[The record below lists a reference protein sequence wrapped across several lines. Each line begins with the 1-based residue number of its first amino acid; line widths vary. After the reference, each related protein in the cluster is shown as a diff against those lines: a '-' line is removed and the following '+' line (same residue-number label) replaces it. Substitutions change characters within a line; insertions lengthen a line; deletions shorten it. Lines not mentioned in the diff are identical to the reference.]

1 MHPREQ
7 TIFALS
13 SGRPPSAI
21 AIVRVSGPEAATALT
36 LLAGK
41 IPLPRMATR
50 ALLRD
55 GHQQPIDDA
64 VVLWFPGPASATGE
78 DVAEFHVHGG
88 RAVLAALFAMLSAL
102 DHMRAA
108 EPGEFTRRA
117 FENGKLDLTEAE
129 GLDDLIHADTDRQR
143 SQALRQLKGLLGDRA
158 RDWRA
163 QIIEASALI
172 EAGIDFSDEGDVPAE
187 LIAPALAKIKT
198 LLGEIRQVLA
208 EQGRSERLRE
218 GLVVAIAGPPNV
230 GKSTLMNQLARR
242 EVAIVSPHA
251 GTTRDIIEVQLDLD
265 GYPVT
270 VIDTAGIRE
279 TDDPVEQEGV
289 RRARARA
296 AEADL
301 VLWLLDATHEKN
313 LDEGAAPVWVV
324 RNKIDLDAV
333 ESDAAGLRLDAA
345 IPRWPTGVSKQG
357 LTSADFAIS
366 ASRGDGIAELI
377 SALVGFA
384 QSYFGSGEGGLISRQ
399 RQRKLLE
406 QTVVSLR
413 RSTSV
418 IEHGEELA
426 AEDLRIAARSLG
438 QLLGRVDVEDLLD
451 VIFRDFCIGK

>member
-1 MHPREQ
+1 MHPRDQ
-7 TIFALS
+7 TVFALS
-13 SGRPPSAI
+13 SGRLPSAI
-21 AIVRVSGPEAATALT
+21 AIVRVSGPAAGPALEM
-36 LLAGK
+36 LVGK
-41 IPLPRMATR
+41 IPTQRLATR

-55 GHQQPIDDA
+55 VHGQPIDDA

-78 DVAEFHVHGG
+78 DVAEFHIHGG
-88 RAVLAALFAMLSAL
+88 RAVLASLFAALSSIANV
-102 DHMRAA
+102 RAA

-143 SQALRQLKGLLGDRA
+143 RQALRQLKGLLGDRA
-158 RDWRA
+158 RNWRA

-198 LLGEIRQVLA
+198 LLDEITEVLA
-208 EQGRSERLRE
+208 AQGRSERLRD

-251 GTTRDIIEVQLDLD
+251 GTTRDVIEVQLDLE

-279 TDDPVEQEGV
+279 TDDPIEQEGV

-301 VLWLLDATHEKN
+301 VLWLSDVDGARPAAESDAPT
-313 LDEGAAPVWVV
+313 WIV
-324 RNKIDLDAV
+324 RNKIDLD
-333 ESDAAGLRLDAA
+333 SMKLPGQRD
-345 IPRWPTGVSKQG
+345 
-357 LTSADFAIS
+357 LTFAIS
-366 ASRGDGIAELI
+366 ASRGDGLTELI
-377 SALVGFA
+377 AALVGYA
-384 QSYFGSGEGGLISRQ
+384 QEFFGSAEAGLIGRQ
-399 RQRKLLE
+399 RQRDLL
-406 QTVVSLR
+406 QQAAASLQ
-413 RSTSV
+413 RSIEV
-418 IEHGEELA
+418 IGKGEELA
-426 AEDLRIAARSLG
+426 AEDLRSAAYALGRLLG
-438 QLLGRVDVEDLLD
+438 QVDVEDILD
-451 VIFRDFCIGK
+451 VIFREFCIGK

>member
-21 AIVRVSGPEAATALT
+21 SVVRVSGSQAGTVLAS
-36 LLAGK
+36 LAGK
-41 IPLPRMATR
+41 MPPPRMAAR
-50 ALLRD
+50 ALLREA
-55 GHQQPIDDA
+55 GQQPIDDA

-88 RAVLAALFAMLSAL
+88 RAVLAALFAALS
-102 DHMRAA
+102 DFDNMRAA

-129 GLDDLIHADTDRQR
+129 ALDDLIHADTDRQR
-143 SQALRQLKGLLGDRA
+143 RQALRHLKGLLGDKA

-172 EAGIDFSDEGDVPAE
+172 EAGIDFSDEGDIPAE

-198 LLGEIRQVLA
+198 LLGEIEKVLA
-208 EQGRSERLRE
+208 VQGQSERLRE
-218 GLVVAIAGPPNV
+218 GLVAAIAGPQNV

-270 VIDTAGIRE
+270 VIDTAGIRD

-301 VLWLLDATHEKN
+301 VLWMIDAQHEQSRGQ
-313 LDEGAAPVWVV
+313 GAAPIWTV
-324 RNKIDLDAV
+324 RNKIDLDATKPGALSRPGSGGA
-333 ESDAAGLRLDAA
+333 E
-345 IPRWPTGVSKQG
+345 
-357 LTSADFAIS
+357 FAIS
-366 ASRGDGIAELI
+366 ASRGDGIQQLI
-377 SALVGFA
+377 GALVGFA
-384 QSYFGSGEGGLISRQ
+384 QDYFGSGEGGLIGRE
-399 RQRKLLE
+399 RQRKLLQE
-406 QTVVSLR
+406 TANLLH
-413 RSTSV
+413 RS
-418 IEHGEELA
+418 IIIIGEGEELA
-426 AEDLRIAARSLG
+426 AEDLRAAAYALG
-438 QLLGRVDVEDLLD
+438 RLLGRVDVEDILD
-451 VIFRDFCIGK
+451 VIFREFCIGK

>member
-1 MHPREQ
+1 MHPRDQ

-21 AIVRVSGPEAATALT
+21 AIVRASGPEAGAALKSI
-36 LLAGK
+36 AGK
-41 IPLPRMATR
+41 IPTPRVAIRT
-50 ALLRD
+50 LLHD
-55 GHQQPIDDA
+55 PKGQPIDDA

-88 RAVLAALFAMLSAL
+88 RAVLASLLAALSGIENL
-102 DHMRAA
+102 RAA

-143 SQALRQLKGLLGDRA
+143 RQALRQLKGLLGDKVRS
-158 RDWRA
+158 WRA

-187 LIAPALAKIKT
+187 LIAPALAKVKT
-198 LLGEIRQVLA
+198 LLGEISEVLA
-208 EQGRSERLRE
+208 AQGRTERLRD

-279 TDDPVEQEGV
+279 THDPVEQEGV

-301 VLWLLDATHEKN
+301 VLWLTDADDAKPAESDAQT
-313 LDEGAAPVWVV
+313 WIV
-324 RNKIDLDAV
+324 RNKIDLAPP
-333 ESDAAGLRLDAA
+333 SR
-345 IPRWPTGVSKQG
+345 GVG
-357 LTSADFAIS
+357 DRMFAIS
-366 ASRGDGIAELI
+366 ASRGDGLTELI
-377 SALVGFA
+377 AALVGYAEEF
-384 QSYFGSGEGGLISRQ
+384 FGSAEGGLIGRQ
-399 RQRKLLE
+399 RQRDLLQ
-406 QTVVSLR
+406 QTATSLQ
-413 RSTSV
+413 RSIDV
-418 IEHGEELA
+418 IGKGEELA
-426 AEDLRIAARSLG
+426 AEDLRSAAFALG
-438 QLLGRVDVEDLLD
+438 RLLGRVDVEDILD
-451 VIFRDFCIGK
+451 VIFREFCIGK

>member
-1 MHPREQ
+1 MHPHDQ

-21 AIVRVSGPEAATALT
+21 AIVRVSGPAAGAVLE

-41 IPLPRMATR
+41 IPTPRMATR

-55 GHQQPIDDA
+55 AGGQPIDDV

-88 RAVLAALFAMLSAL
+88 RAVLASLFAALSGI
-102 DHMRAA
+102 DNVRAA

-143 SQALRQLKGLLGDRA
+143 RQALRQLKGLLGDKA
-158 RDWRA
+158 RSWRA

-187 LIAPALAKIKT
+187 LIAPALAKVKS
-198 LLGEIRQVLA
+198 LLGEITEVLA
-208 EQGRSERLRE
+208 AQGRTERLRD

-242 EVAIVSPHA
+242 EVAIVSPYA

-279 TDDPVEQEGV
+279 TDDPVEREGV
-289 RRARARA
+289 RRARTRA

-301 VLWLLDATHEKN
+301 VLWLTDADDMKPAESDAVT
-313 LDEGAAPVWVV
+313 WIV
-324 RNKIDLDAV
+324 RNKIDLDSTKA
-333 ESDAAGLRLDAA
+333 SR
-345 IPRWPTGVSKQG
+345 QG
-357 LTSADFAIS
+357 KSTYAIS
-366 ASRGDGIAELI
+366 ATRGDGLAQLI
-377 SALVGFA
+377 SALVGHA
-384 QSYFGSGEGGLISRQ
+384 QEFFGSAESGLIGRQ
-399 RQRKLLE
+399 RQRDLL
-406 QTVVSLR
+406 QQAAASLE
-413 RSTSV
+413 RSIEV
-418 IEHGEELA
+418 IGKGEELA
-426 AEDLRIAARSLG
+426 AEDLRSAAYALGRLLG
-438 QLLGRVDVEDLLD
+438 QVDVEDILD
-451 VIFRDFCIGK
+451 VIFREFCIGK

>member
-50 ALLRD
+50 ALLHD
-55 GHQQPIDDA
+55 GNQQPIDEA

-78 DVAEFHVHGG
+78 DVAEFHIHGG
-88 RAVLAALFAMLSAL
+88 RAVLAALFATLSAL

-172 EAGIDFSDEGDVPAE
+172 EAGIDFSDEGDVPAQ
-187 LIAPALAKIKT
+187 LIAPALAKIET
-198 LLGEIRQVLA
+198 LLGEIQHVLA

-251 GTTRDIIEVQLDLD
+251 GTTRDIIEAQLDLD

-270 VIDTAGIRE
+270 VIDTAGIRD

-333 ESDAAGLRLDAA
+333 ESDAAGLRLDEA
-345 IPRWPTGVSKQG
+345 ILRQPTGVSKQG
-357 LTSADFAIS
+357 RTSADFAIS

-377 SALVGFA
+377 SALVDFA
-384 QSYFGSGEGGLISRQ
+384 KSYFGSGEGGLISRE

>member
-1 MHPREQ
+1 MHPRDQ

-13 SGRPPSAI
+13 SGRAPSAI
-21 AIVRVSGPEAATALT
+21 AIVRVSGSRAGAVLT
-36 LLAGK
+36 KLAGK
-41 IPLPRMATR
+41 LPTPRVATR
-50 ALLRD
+50 ALIRD
-55 GHQQPIDDA
+55 VGQRPIDDA
-64 VVLWFPGPASATGE
+64 VVLWFPAPASATGE

-88 RAVLAALFAMLSAL
+88 RAVLAALFAAL
-102 DHMRAA
+102 AAFDDLRAA

-143 SQALRQLKGLLGDRA
+143 RQALRQLKGLLGDRA

-198 LLGEIRQVLA
+198 LLSEIEEVLA
-208 EQGRSERLRE
+208 AQGQSERLRD

-230 GKSTLMNQLARR
+230 GKSTLINQLARR
-242 EVAIVSPHA
+242 DVAIVSPHA
-251 GTTRDIIEVQLDLD
+251 GTTRDVIEVQLDLD

-301 VLWLLDATHEKN
+301 VLWLADAAAEPVH
-313 LDEGAAPVWVV
+313 DGGAPVWLV
-324 RNKIDLDAV
+324 RNKIDLV
-333 ESDAAGLRLDAA
+333 AGQPGDGDERHV
-345 IPRWPTGVSKQG
+345 RRE
-357 LTSADFAIS
+357 FRIS
-366 ASRGDGIAELI
+366 ARRGDGLPELI

-384 QSYFGSGEGGLISRQ
+384 QDYFGANEGGLIGRT
-399 RQRKLLE
+399 RQRKLLQE
-406 QTVVSLR
+406 TAASLR
-413 RSTSV
+413 SSV
-418 IEHGEELA
+418 DVVGKGEELA
-426 AEDLRIAARSLG
+426 AEELRAAAHSLG
-438 QLLGRVDVEDLLD
+438 RLLGRVDVEDVLD
-451 VIFRDFCIGK
+451 VVFREFCVGK